1 MLDTHVASIG
11 PALALLW
18 GAEAGVRKLVVPM
31 TTTTSDSA
39 SVVRIDRHMRA
50 SFVAYSDF
58 ITSLP
63 DPHYRLRMPIRVVV
77 DQDDDHYLV
86 GDDVFM
92 RYGVGSTVAEA
103 KLDYSYALLDYY
115 DELREDPDKLSP
127 DLSRDLE
134 LLQGRI
140 TVTQS

>member
-1 MLDTHVASIG
+1 MPETDRQPEGRPVPLKWVIPSELQ
-11 PALALLW
+11 ALYAN
-18 GAEAGVRKLVVPM
+18 
-31 TTTTSDSA
+31 
-39 SVVRIDRHMRA
+39 HA

-58 ITSLP
+58 MTSLP